1 MIISK
6 TPYRISFFGGGS
18 DYPEWYKKYSGAVLS
33 TTIDKYIYITL
44 RDLPN
49 FFEHK
54 YRIVWSKVET
64 VKSVNQIK
72 HNAVRN
78 LLKKFKVKRGLEI
91 HYDGDLPARSGMGS
105 SSCFVVGLAKILF
118 KYINKNIS
126 DKQLADFSIN
136 FEQKIMR
143 EIVGSQDQTATVY
156 GGFNRI
162 NFDKKKI
169 TVKEIKNKKNLK
181 KLNKNLMLI
190 YSGVQ
195 RNAPE
200 VAKRYVNTLTKKNK
214 KKIKKLIEHVELG
227 EKILNSGTID
237 DFGHLLDEAWFYKKE
252 ISNNISNTKID
263 DIYNQAK
270 SYGALGGKLLG
281 AGGGGFLLFYIN
293 EINKKKFLSNCDLV
307 EIPFNFS
314 PQGSKIIFEKN

>member
-18 DYPEWYKKYSGAVLS
+18 DYPYWYKKYPGAVLS

-64 VKSVNQIK
+64 VKSINQIK

-78 LLKKFKVKRGLEI
+78 LLKKFKVKSGLEI

-169 TVKEIKNKKNLK
+169 KVKEIKNKKNLE
-181 KLNKNLMLI
+181 KLNNNLMLI

-200 VAKRYVNTLTKKNK
+200 VAKKYINTLTKKNK
-214 KKIKKLIEHVELG
+214 NKIKKLIEHVELG

-237 DFGHLLDEAWFYKKE
+237 DFGHLLDEAWFYKRDK
-252 ISNNISNTKID
+252 
-263 DIYNQAK
+263 
-270 SYGALGGKLLG
+270 
-281 AGGGGFLLFYIN
+281 
-293 EINKKKFLSNCDLV
+293 
-307 EIPFNFS
+307 
-314 PQGSKIIFEKN
+314 